1 MLDKDCLFCKIIQKQ
16 IPSKIIKETDH
27 VLVIEDIAPK
37 APIHY
42 LVIPKKHII
51 NINYLADGDEQ
62 FCWHMLKAAKDVAQ
76 QIQEN
81 HNLQQPLAFNF
92 LANNGI
98 QSGQSVFHL
107 HWHFISGKHLSVD
120 GSTL

>member
-51 NINYLADGDEQ
+51 NLNYLLDGDEQ
-62 FCWHMLKAAKDVAQ
+62 FCWDMLKTAKDVAKL
-76 QIQEN
+76 IQEKN
-81 HNLQQPLAFNF
+81 KLDQPLAFNF
-92 LANNGI
+92 LSNNGA
-98 QSGQSVFHL
+98 QAGQCIFHL
-107 HWHFISGKHLSVD
+107 HWHFISGKRINVD
-120 GSTL
+120 GSSL